1 MRTLFRHG
9 LLLTVPVI
17 ALVITLAPVS
27 VMADAVVLYS
37 GDDGNTDA
45 RSAFVQNGKVLI
57 KDTDDPNTDIVF
69 QPDINTMF
77 VINHAEQTIMRI
89 DEQAIDQFAEQA
101 GGMASMIQQQIQQ
114 QMAGMTDEQKAQME
128 AMLGGMMPGMNTQP
142 QEPEP
147 VTLVETGS
155 AQYAGFACTVN
166 QVMRSGNIIG
176 QVCFSMGN
184 NLGLSNGDYQTLVGM
199 QNFTFLMASKADQF
213 SGMLGGNV
221 PSFGNI
227 ETNNLIIQ
235 GTNAQNENNSMNIEA
250 ISNEGLPAGTTDLP
264 TGYVEETLPS
274 LSDLM

>member
-1 MRTLFRHG
+1 MKSLIRYGLF
-9 LLLTVPVI
+9 LFV
-17 ALVITLAPVS
+17 LAPLS
-27 VMADAVVLYS
+27 VYADAVILYS
-37 GDDGNTDA
+37 GDDGDTDA
-45 RSAFVQNGKVLI
+45 RTAFVQNGKVLI

-69 QPDINTMF
+69 EPAINTMF
-77 VINHAEQTIMRI
+77 VINHAEQTVMRI
-89 DEQAIDQFAEQA
+89 DEQAIDQFAGQA
-101 GGMASMIQQQIQQ
+101 GGMVSMMQQQIQQ

-128 AMLGGMMPGMNTQP
+128 AMLGGMMQGMNATP

-147 VTLVETGS
+147 VTLVQTGS

-166 QVMRSGNIIG
+166 QVMQSGNIIG

-184 NLGLSNGDYQTLVGM
+184 NLGLSAGDYQTLVGM

-213 SGMLGGNV
+213 SGMIGGNV

-227 ETNNLIIQ
+227 QTNNLIIQ

-250 ISNEGLPAGTTDLP
+250 ISSEGLPAGTTDVP
-264 TGYVEETLPS
+264 AGYAEESLPS